1 MPKKPEPVVRV
12 DSPWGTEIDPEGLQ
26 QGRDAFYVE
35 GYSDKR
41 EQYDAAVREG
51 ERPTPLAN
59 RLQYVSVQR
68 SSGAPDKAKES
79 WYRARGYVPVTRENC
94 ASFGIDAQKSGFIW
108 DADGTA
114 RVGSQMLMGCPAAKV
129 AGHAKDLKERN
140 EALARSGFNRM
151 EEAVDD
157 FNRRHPELKG
167 TSFDLDERNDD
178 KPFEFE
184 RKLFKGK

>member
-1 MPKKPEPVVRV
+1 MAKKQPVVRV

-41 EQYDAAVREG
+41 EQYDAAKRDG
-51 ERPTPLAN
+51 QRPTPLAN

-68 SSGAPDKAKES
+68 SSGAPDKSKEAF
-79 WYRARGYVPVTRENC
+79 YRSRGYIPVTRENF
-94 ASFGIDAQKSGFIW
+94 ASFGIDDKKSGFIF

-114 RVGSQMLMGCPAAKV
+114 RVGSQMLMVCPAAKV
-129 AGHAKDLKERN
+129 AGHVKDLDEKN
-140 EALARSGFNRM
+140 AALAKSAFARM

-157 FNRRHPELKG
+157 FNRRHPGMKG
-167 TSFDLDERNDD
+167 TTFDLDERQDD

-184 RKLFKGK
+184 EKLFKGK